1 MNLSEDDVI
10 QILKLLKES
19 NFEELHLEMGGL
31 KLMVSKHDSKGI
43 ISESRADSS
52 SPAAPLFDNRVSTS
66 KMADAPRPIEA
77 VPAKAVGREAD
88 EPDDFEKEGLV
99 PVYSPMLGTFYR
111 APSPGASPFVEVG
124 AVVTEEDTLCI
135 IEVMKLYSAIK
146 ASLRGRI
153 TKVCAKDG
161 QMVEYNQVLFLIEPE
176 TH

>member
-1 MNLSEDDVI
+1 MDLSEDDVI
-10 QILKLLKES
+10 QILKFLDES

-43 ISESRADSS
+43 INESRAESFHR
-52 SPAAPLFDNRVSTS
+52 AAPLVDTRVSAS
-66 KMADAPRPIEA
+66 NLADSVRSIEA
-77 VPAKAVGREAD
+77 VSAKTAGREAG
-88 EPDDFEKEGLV
+88 ESDDFEKEGLV

-111 APSPGASPFVEVG
+111 APSPGAPPFVEVG

-146 ASLRGRI
+146 ASLGGRI
-153 TKVCAKDG
+153 TKICAEDG